1 MFEPI
6 VSRSVAAPSLPRALL
21 CLLALTAAADAAFAE
36 GAPPAQVCR
45 RAGTDDTPRTPPE
58 SLMPAIR
65 RAFDLDDKYPSEAA
79 YYRCVDG
86 HVLACFVGANL
97 PCGKANLARSLPA
110 ATEWCRDN
118 PNADFIPAVVTG
130 HDTIYS
136 WRCAGRVAKPGKKIG
151 QLDGRGFFRDNWK
164 RLP

>member
-1 MFEPI
+1 MFERI
-6 VSRSVAAPSLPRALL
+6 VSRSVAPLDLPRALS
-21 CLLALTAAADAAFAE
+21 CLLVLVAAGPAFAE
-36 GAPPAQVCR
+36 GAASAQLCR
-45 RAGTDDTPRTPPE
+45 RAATDDAPRTPPE

-79 YYRCVDG
+79 YYRCVGG
-86 HVLACFVGANL
+86 HALACVVGANL
-97 PCGKANLARSLPA
+97 PCGKAKLARSLPA
-110 ATEWCRDN
+110 ATEWCQDN
-118 PNADFIPAVVTG
+118 PNADFIPAAVTG

-136 WRCAGRVAKPGKKIG
+136 WSCAERVAKPGKKIG